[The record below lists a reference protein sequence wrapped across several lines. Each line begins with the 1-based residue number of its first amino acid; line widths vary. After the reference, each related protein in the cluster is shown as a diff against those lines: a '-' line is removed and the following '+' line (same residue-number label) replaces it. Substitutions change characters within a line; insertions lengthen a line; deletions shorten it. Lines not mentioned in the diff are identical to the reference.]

1 MTNKTHITGNGYYCS
16 PNMVQFCKD
25 MVAKELLEAYEADQ
39 VRAGLRP
46 APPAPSY
53 YNVSDRH

>member
-1 MTNKTHITGNGYYCS
+1 MKNKMIRGNGYYCS

-25 MVAKELLEAYEADQ
+25 MVAKELREAYEADQ

-46 APPAPSY
+46 APSYSY
-53 YNVSDRH
+53 YNVSDRD

>member
-1 MTNKTHITGNGYYCS
+1 
-16 PNMVQFCKD
+16 MVQFCKS

-46 APPAPSY
+46 APPTPSY
-53 YNVSDRH
+53 YNVSDRD